1 MKKFTEED
9 AEKLLKKY
17 SSGEEAYNKV
27 LSHSRAVKELALKM
41 ASRVRGVDMNF
52 IATASLLHDIGRFE
66 CPPGP
71 KTIFHGVKGSE
82 ILRKEHLPKH
92 ALVAE
97 RHLGSGITQDEAGKL
112 GLPARSYMPKSKE
125 EKIICMADSLIFGD
139 KPGTFEQ
146 VIERYSKE
154 VGKTLV
160 KGPCGFTAKSRGCSD
175 NLLSQS
181 KNTNL
186 EGL

>member
-17 SSGEEAYNKV
+17 SSSDEAYSKV
-27 LSHSRAVKELALKM
+27 LAHARAVKELALKI
-41 ASRVRGVDMNF
+41 ASPVKGIDMNF
-52 IATASLLHDIGRFE
+52 IATGSLLHDIGRFE

-97 RHLGSGITQDEAGKL
+97 RHIGSGITEDEARKL
-112 GLPARSYMPKSKE
+112 GLPPRSYLPKSKE

-139 KPGTFEQ
+139 KPGTFEM
-146 VIERYSKE
+146 VLERYKKE
-154 VGKTLV
+154 VGKALV
-160 KGPCGFTAKSRGCSD
+160 KRTLR
-175 NLLSQS
+175 LYREIQRMQR
-181 KNTNL
+181 
-186 EGL
+186 

>member
-1 MKKFTEED
+1 MGKFTESD

-17 SSGEEAYNKV
+17 APSDDAYSKV
-27 LSHSRAVKELALKM
+27 LSHARAVKELALKM
-41 ASRVRGVDMNF
+41 ASRVKGVDMGF
-52 IATASLLHDIGRFE
+52 IATGSLLHDIGRFE

-97 RHLGSGITQDEAGKL
+97 RHIGSGITEDEARKL
-112 GLPARSYMPKSKE
+112 GLPPRSYMPKTKE

-146 VIERYSKE
+146 VVERYQKE
-154 VGKTLV
+154 VGRALV
-160 KGPCGFTAKSRGCSD
+160 KRTLRLYRD
-175 NLLSQS
+175 IQRMQR
-181 KNTNL
+181 
-186 EGL
+186 

>member
-1 MKKFTEED
+1 MNKFTAGD
-9 AEKLLKKY
+9 AENLLKKY
-17 SSGEEAYNKV
+17 SSGEEAFNKV

-41 ASRVRGVDMNF
+41 ASRVKGVDMDF
-52 IATASLLHDIGRFE
+52 IDTASILHDIGRFE

-82 ILRKEHLPKH
+82 ILKKEHLPRH

-97 RHLGSGITQDEAGKL
+97 RHVGSGITKDEARKL
-112 GLPARSYMPKSKE
+112 GLPTRSYLPKSKE

-146 VIERYSKE
+146 VLERYKKE
-154 VGKTLV
+154 VGKALVRRTL
-160 KGPCGFTAKSRGCSD
+160 R
-175 NLLSQS
+175 LYREIQRMQR
-181 KNTNL
+181 
-186 EGL
+186 